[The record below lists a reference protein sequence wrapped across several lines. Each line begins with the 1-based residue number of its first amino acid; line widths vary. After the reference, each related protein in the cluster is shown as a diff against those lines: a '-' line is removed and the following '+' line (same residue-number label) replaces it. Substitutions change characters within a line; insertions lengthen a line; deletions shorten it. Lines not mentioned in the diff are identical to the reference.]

1 MVNTALEKKVAL
13 EELVCKLPNV
23 LNTNVVL
30 RDDGNPSEIH
40 ALATTERNVKQL
52 VRDIQSA
59 IQARFGIEI
68 DYKIISV
75 AQIDESQYRDTRLII
90 DEISLKNTGNTIE
103 ASVILLHEDTKY
115 DGHAIKIRS
124 NGNKT
129 RGLADATI
137 AAVEKYLQLS
147 NLIFLEGIEKTIV
160 AGRTVYVAVVGFCN
174 PNSEEILTGCSVVE
188 EDENEAIVR
197 SVLAAVNRRISLIN

>member
-1 MVNTALEKKVAL
+1 MVNTALEKKVAI

-23 LNTNVVL
+23 LNTNVVI
-30 RDDGNPSEIH
+30 REDGSLMEIH
-40 ALATTERNVKQL
+40 TLATTERNVKQL

-59 IQARFGIEI
+59 IQAKFAIEI

-75 AQIDESQYRDTRLII
+75 AQIDESQYKDTRLII

-103 ASVILLHEDTKY
+103 ASVILIHDETKY

-124 NGNKT
+124 TGNKT
-129 RGLADATI
+129 RGLAEATLV
-137 AAVEKYLQLS
+137 AVEKYLQI
-147 NLIFLEGIEKTIV
+147 NNFVYLEGIEKTIV
-160 AGRTVYVAVVGFCN
+160 AGKTVYVAVVGFCN
-174 PNSEEILTGCSVVE
+174 TSSEEILSGCSIVE

-197 SVLAAVNRRISLIN
+197 AVLAAVNRRISLIN